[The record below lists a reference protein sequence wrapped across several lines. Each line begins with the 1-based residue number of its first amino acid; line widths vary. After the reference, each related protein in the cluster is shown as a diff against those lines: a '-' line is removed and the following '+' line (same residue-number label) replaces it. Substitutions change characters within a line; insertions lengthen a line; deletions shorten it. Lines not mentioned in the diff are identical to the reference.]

1 MSLED
6 WTRRVA
12 AVSDRLIEAIDP
24 SSALSR
30 AQARFALGGARDN
43 GYMVPGGPQKS
54 MRGVTA
60 ALSSPAQDIDSKLY
74 GSRAISRDMAM
85 NTPLA
90 VSIFRRFRTNVIGA
104 GLQVQPR
111 PDWRYLGITEEQAA
125 EFTEAAIREFDLFAE
140 SLESDYTGQ
149 ATFNEQQALL
159 LLQAMYDGDVFF
171 ALPWVQSKRAGW
183 PYETTVRIIDADLV
197 RNPDDDWL
205 AYNAQPTTAKIRNG
219 IEYDTDGR
227 LVAYWVANHYRN
239 DGLSMD
245 ESDKRFVRVPVYDD
259 NGERQMYHVL
269 EHERHG
275 QRRGM
280 PLLAPVV
287 DQLKMVSRLTK
298 SELTAALVASMFT
311 VFIRDQSGLGGTL
324 QEGFTP
330 TETVDGGGGYGLD
343 EAQNAKNEDAPYNYE
358 LGPGSIYYLDNNKD
372 ISVAETRDKRDF
384 APFLQSM
391 ASMTTA
397 ATDLPLDVVNL
408 VFNKSY
414 SALRGAVLE
423 AAKRYQV
430 LRQTHGKGR
439 IVRPVYEAV
448 ISEGV
453 LKQRIPAPRFFD
465 NFSIRQA
472 WLRMDVVGAGW
483 GQLDPMAETRAAVM
497 KIANKLSTH
506 QEQYALDKGGRWQPM
521 IDQLASERRYL
532 GDQDLDTIVTLDSNG
547 PDLEGT
553 Q

>member
-1 MSLED
+1 MSLET
-6 WTRRVA
+6 WTNRIA

-24 SSALSR
+24 NSAISR
-30 AQARFALGGARDN
+30 AQARLTLGNAYEN

-60 ALSSPAQDIDSKLY
+60 TLASPAQDIDSKLY
-74 GSRAISRDMAM
+74 GSRALSRDMAM

-90 VSIFRRFRTNVIGA
+90 VSIFRRFRANVIGA

-111 PDWRYLGITEEQAA
+111 PDWRYLGITEEEASD
-125 EFTEAAIREFDLFAE
+125 FTAAAIREFDMFAE
-140 SLESDYTGQ
+140 ALESDYTGQ

-159 LLQAMYDGDVFF
+159 LLQALYDGDVFF
-171 ALPWVQSKRAGW
+171 ALPWVPSQRAGW
-183 PYETTVRIIDADLV
+183 PYETTVKIIDADLV

-205 AYNAQPTTAKIRNG
+205 AYNSQPTNAKIRNG
-219 IEYDTDGR
+219 IEYDSAGR
-227 LVAYWVANHYRN
+227 LVAYWVANYYRN
-239 DGLSMD
+239 DELSIED
-245 ESDKRFVRVPVYDD
+245 SSKNFVRVPVYDS
-259 NGERQMYHVL
+259 NGERQIYHVL

-330 TETVDGGGGYGLD
+330 TETIDGGGGYGLD
-343 EAQNAKNEDAPYNYE
+343 EAQNAKNADSPYNYE

-408 VFNKSY
+408 VFSKSY

-423 AAKRYQV
+423 AAKRYSV

-453 LKQRIPAPRFFD
+453 IKQRIPAPKFFD
-465 NFSIRQA
+465 DFSLRHA

-483 GQLDPMAETRAAVM
+483 GQLDPVKETKAAIL

-521 IDQLASERRYL
+521 IDQLASESRYL
-532 GDQDLDTIVTLDSNG
+532 GDQSLDTLSTQDANG
-547 PDLEGT
+547 PDLEGS